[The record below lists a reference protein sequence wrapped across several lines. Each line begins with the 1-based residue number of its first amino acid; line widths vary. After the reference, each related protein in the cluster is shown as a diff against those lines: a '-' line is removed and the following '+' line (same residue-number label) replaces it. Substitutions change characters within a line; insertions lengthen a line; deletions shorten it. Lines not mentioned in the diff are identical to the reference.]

1 MIIFSSFFLSV
12 LSVAVRGLVVVVV
25 VTGEFVRLTGP
36 HARWL
41 VVRWCSRGRMCI
53 AAVGRWA
60 AGGIAEDQ
68 EQEQEEEEG
77 VSSIDRRSTDL
88 AIGAASC
95 IVALFRG
102 LEMGRGSE

>member
-68 EQEQEEEEG
+68 EQEEEEG